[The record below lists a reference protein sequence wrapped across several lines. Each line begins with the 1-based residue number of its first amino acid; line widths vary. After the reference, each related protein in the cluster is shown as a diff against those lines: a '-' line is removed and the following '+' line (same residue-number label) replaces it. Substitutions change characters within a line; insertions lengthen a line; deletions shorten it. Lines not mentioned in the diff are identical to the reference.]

1 MFSNF
6 VEVVC
11 FKTFRK
17 NRCFLSKLLI
27 FLLGLALSVSLWVVW
42 DAAIQM
48 ISKSLLYRIHSKLY
62 VIIKKFSIFL
72 VNETATYF
80 LQLNGLCSVE
90 SMASADLPAST

>member
-27 FLLGLALSVSLWVVW
+27 FFLGLALSVSLLVVW
-42 DAAIQM
+42 DAAVQI
-48 ISKSLLYRIHSKLY
+48 ISKSLLYRIHSKQY
-62 VIIKKFSIFL
+62 VITKKFSIFL
-72 VNETATYF
+72 INEKAACF
-80 LQLNGLCSVE
+80 LQINVLFCSVE
-90 SMASADLPAST
+90 SMASADLPA